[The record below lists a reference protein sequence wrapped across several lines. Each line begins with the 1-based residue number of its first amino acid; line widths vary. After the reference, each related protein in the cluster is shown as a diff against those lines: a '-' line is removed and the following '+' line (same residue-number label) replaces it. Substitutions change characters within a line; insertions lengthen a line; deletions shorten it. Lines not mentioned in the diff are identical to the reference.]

1 MAVKFMEFDFGE
13 VAAIEG
19 SVGMIWS
26 SRSAVWKPSGGS
38 EELAL
43 AVLTDEGSKE
53 IPADEVETTLLGL
66 GAPMPSFVAN
76 DESSLEVTAP

>member
-13 VAAIEG
+13 VAAIDG
-19 SVGMIWS
+19 SLGMIWNDTWEP
-26 SRSAVWKPSGGS
+26 VGGS

-53 IPADEVETTLLGL
+53 IPSDEVETTLLGL

-76 DESSLEVTAP
+76 DGSSLEVTAP